1 MAITLKSIPIPKT
14 SRTVESKYGFGALTV
29 GGPALV
35 EDGVI
40 NVKKAQ
46 SRMTSALVAYRARS
60 GSKAKFSVRT
70 FTNEDG
76 SDAVGVWKVEDAPVA
91 EVAADAQA

>member
-1 MAITLKSIPIPKT
+1 MALSLKTIDMPKT
-14 SRTVESKYGFGALTV
+14 SRTVESKYDFGALTV

-35 EDGVI
+35 EDGVV

-76 SDAVGVWKVEDAPVA
+76 SDAVGVWKVADAPA
-91 EVAADAQA
+91 EVAAADAQA